1 MPPPDDEGYMAI
13 KATSYSSGTYT
24 YPVRERDGSR
34 KADGSAGTGLS
45 LDDLLKRNE
54 ETRVALSDLGRSPA
68 QSAKE
73 YARRRLEELEEML
86 RQLAMLGLSPK
97 QLAAMIKEVKGLL
110 AQYQEAGKTLG
121 ADVSGASPTV
131 SGDAGNANGMAAGSG
146 PSEAAAPM
154 DAATAVASVAAG
166 DSSAASNAISPSNAP
181 SQSGV
186 GRQDSPANAYLA
198 MAGNLSR
205 ASDADT
211 ADAKFMAHA
220 NSLLERLKSMLKH
233 ARHEADHAGPR

>member
-1 MPPPDDEGYMAI
+1 MAI

-34 KADGSAGTGLS
+34 KAGGSAGTGLA
-45 LDDLLKRNE
+45 LGDLLKRNE
-54 ETRVALSDLGRSPA
+54 EALVALSDLGRSSA

-73 YARRRLEELEEML
+73 YARWRLEELEEML

-97 QLAAMIKEVKGLL
+97 QLAVMIKEVKGLV
-110 AQYQEAGKTLG
+110 AQYQEAGKGLG
-121 ADVSGASPTV
+121 ADVSGASPTA
-131 SGDAGNANGMAAGSG
+131 SRDAGSANGMAAGGGS
-146 PSEAAAPM
+146 SEAAASM
-154 DAATAVASVAAG
+154 DAVTAVTGVAAG
-166 DSSAASNAISPSNAP
+166 DASAASDAISSSGALL
-181 SQSGV
+181 QSGV
-186 GRQDSPANAYLA
+186 GRQDSRANAYLA
-198 MAGNLSR
+198 MAGNPSR

-211 ADAKFMAHA
+211 ADARFMAHA